1 MNMVFLSACS
11 EKGDDASGDIQLA
24 PGSSHSFSIHADQ
37 TEPTPDGISFTASG
51 PWRATVAETRAS
63 NSGNGEEASPWL
75 IVSPDHGD
83 AAGNY
88 TIHISLGINTTGKDR
103 KAVITIECG
112 SSKITITVEQKATT
126 EEGTVPD
133 EGGDPVVPPAGK
145 KRISHIEIIQY
156 NSQGTSYGNNSAD
169 FSYDSQNRLTEI
181 TVTGS
186 YPEDE
191 DIPLPSPD
199 TRRAF
204 APTRAAVSFS
214 NTASFTYGERNVTY
228 TATRT
233 EDGTSSSYKETGSVE
248 LDEEGRAVSGTYHYY
263 SEDENGLIDETYRT
277 YELTYDAAGYLTR
290 TVQDEGETNQES
302 RITWSGGN
310 PTAVKWGTNS
320 SGEEAIDRASYGK
333 IPNRSNLDL
342 NWSFLL
348 ANTEGW
354 AFSTGD
360 SNQFFSLI
368 GLMGKRPAQ
377 MVTTITP
384 TDVFGSNSDSS
395 YSYTYETD
403 ADGLPVKIVEQTH
416 PEGSRPYKSS
426 EYVITYTE

>member
-51 PWRATVAETRAS
+51 PWHATVAETRAS

-88 TIHISLGINTTGKDR
+88 TIHISLGINATGKDR

-133 EGGDPVVPPAGK
+133 EGGAPVVPPAGK

-233 EDGTSSSYKETGSVE
+233 ENGTSSYKETGSVE

-277 YELTYDAAGYLTR
+277 YELTYDAAGYLAR

-302 RITWSGGN
+302 RIT
-310 PTAVKWGTNS
+310 
-320 SGEEAIDRASYGK
+320 
-333 IPNRSNLDL
+333 
-342 NWSFLL
+342 
-348 ANTEGW
+348 
-354 AFSTGD
+354 
-360 SNQFFSLI
+360 
-368 GLMGKRPAQ
+368 
-377 MVTTITP
+377 
-384 TDVFGSNSDSS
+384 
-395 YSYTYETD
+395 
-403 ADGLPVKIVEQTH
+403 
-416 PEGSRPYKSS
+416 
-426 EYVITYTE
+426 